1 MQINVFL
8 SRLAAVLSGTV
19 FALSLMLPLTGGAK
33 DLPGYRQNEMEADDS
48 AIQDQAR
55 AQRIAR
61 YIQDRYNLT
70 SQNALRI
77 VSEAARS
84 GARHGLEPEL
94 ILAVIAVESNFRER
108 AVSPRGARGLMQVKA
123 DAHRNKVREIGGVH
137 ALFETNSNIHTG
149 SRILADYVGNNE
161 GNVRRALLYYCGSIK
176 NPKSSY
182 PDKVLRVYQDLKH
195 L

>member
-1 MQINVFL
+1 MQINLFL
-8 SRLAAVLSGTV
+8 PRLTAVLSGIV
-19 FALSLMLPLTGGAK
+19 FTLSLLLPLTGTAK
-33 DLPGYRQNEMEADDS
+33 DLPQYRQKEMEAGQS
-48 AIQDQAR
+48 AIQDPVR

-70 SQNALRI
+70 PQNGLRI
-77 VSEAARS
+77 VNEAARS
-84 GARHGLEPEL
+84 GARHGLELEL

-123 DAHRNKVREIGGVH
+123 DVHRNKIREIGGAH
-137 ALFETNSNIHTG
+137 ALFETDSNIHTG
-149 SRILADYVGNNE
+149 SRILADYVDSTDGNM
-161 GNVRRALLYYCGSIK
+161 RRALLYYCGSIK

-182 PDKVLRVYQDLKH
+182 PDKVLRIYQDLKH